1 MQFFAEVEHL
11 LGANLLSK
19 FPGMERDDVA
29 SLIHIHYITSVKP
42 RVNHAHL
49 CITTARIGYVPPIQG
64 VSQ

>member
-19 FPGMERDDVA
+19 FPGMARDDAA

-49 CITTARIGYVPPIQG
+49 VLPLPGLAMWPPFRG
-64 VSQ
+64 